1 MAAPGGA
8 SAGSVF
14 VKRSGDESANY
25 SFAEVQIF
33 VGDTV
38 TRLAERAS
46 TKFVWPVGADK
57 VKLFLVR
64 SDRAPSVEGGDE
76 SEGVGGA
83 LFSGGKLVDVE
94 VVDGCFLLARLSGP
108 PRPPGPPAAAPG
120 ERACARASICG
131 ACGAVSPRGPCAR
144 FLLGGLRGAHA
155 LTFSA
160 LSSLSSP
167 IAGGGG
173 VGGGG
178 GGGSGISGHAGP
190 TFESLLIAGGIAAPR
205 ASVVRRAFTRYG
217 AAIVAALAA
226 GGRVEAALDTY
237 HLAESLPSLTTAADF
252 HHHGVDVDGPLY
264 EGSPVTRCFR
274 SRSEFVLKP
283 LDEAEYRR
291 AKALCDALAGTDI
304 PGLTHFELLTSG
316 AGKRFMLMP
325 LAGAALEVLPHLSA
339 EDIHVLWQCT
349 RDALRDLH
357 ARGFAHMDVKPA
369 NICLSA
375 RLFVLI
381 DLGSVARFD
390 EPTSTTIPY
399 VPRDFPGKMRCSSAL
414 ADWWL
419 LAMTFA
425 EKATGLAVG
434 EVKPPT
440 MAELADRLLG
450 GLPRGVWD
458 ELRAELFPEA

>member
-1 MAAPGGA
+1 MP
-8 SAGSVF
+8 
-14 VKRSGDESANY
+14 
-25 SFAEVQIF
+25 
-33 VGDTV
+33 
-38 TRLAERAS
+38 LA
-46 TKFVWPVGADK
+46 
-57 VKLFLVR
+57 
-64 SDRAPSVEGGDE
+64 
-76 SEGVGGA
+76 
-83 LFSGGKLVDVE
+83 
-94 VVDGCFLLARLSGP
+94 
-108 PRPPGPPAAAPG
+108 
-120 ERACARASICG
+120 
-131 ACGAVSPRGPCAR
+131 PRGPCAR
-144 FLLGGLRGAHA
+144 LLLGGLCGAHA

-173 VGGGG
+173 GVGGGG
-178 GGGSGISGHAGP
+178 GGGSGISGHAAP
-190 TFESLLIAGGIAAPR
+190 TFESLLIAGGIAAPQ

-237 HLAESLPSLTTAADF
+237 RRAESLPSLTTAAEF
-252 HHHGVDVDGPLY
+252 HLHGVDVDGPLY

-291 AKALCDALAGTDI
+291 ATALCDALAGNHL
-304 PGLTHFELLTSG
+304 PGLTHFELVTSA

-339 EDIHVLWQCT
+339 EDVLVLWQCT
-349 RDALRDLH
+349 RDALRGLH

-390 EPTSTTIPY
+390 EPTSTTLPY